1 MKRVTLFEL
10 INHFVGGY
18 DMVMKIGARAAV
30 QFDADAVRIH
40 ETPHILLCASLFY
53 FRIPRALWKER
64 MEQLQA
70 FGYNSI
76 DVYFPWNYH
85 EAAEG
90 EWSFS
95 GERDAAA
102 FLETAAE
109 VGLYVVARPGPY
121 ICSEWD
127 GGALPAYLLTKG
139 LKLRDNDAD
148 FLSYVSKWFDR
159 ILPLLKAYQAGEGG
173 TVIGVQLDNEL
184 DFYDCHDPKGYI
196 SALRDIALQ
205 HSITVPL
212 FACAGQGGLLQASGL
227 AETVVPT
234 CNFYPDN
241 REAEFEQKVLHYS
254 DALADLGYPLLV
266 TETNRAHYL
275 LRRLLS
281 CGAKLLGPY
290 LQVSGT
296 DFGFTNATNNWGKPL
311 AFMTSDYDF
320 GGMISPEGHIR
331 EEAYEGRL
339 LGRLIAAYG
348 APLAQAAPLGDATS
362 DKWTIAGDS
371 ERVVGPYALQLAGGG
386 SLLFV
391 TNLDDRDKEITI
403 EKAGV
408 TDAPAPVGSRFTIK
422 AGRSLALPFGIPLTL
437 WGLEGVL
444 ESSTTELYMAETTSS
459 GVSLAFHTEGKGE
472 INLKLQAP
480 LEVESENATAESSG
494 DRLTITFDG
503 KEDSF
508 CLITA
513 KDGRELKLFITDR
526 KKALYYEGVDGNGVT
541 QFGEL
546 QRYSD
551 SPEEAA
557 SDWRISAF
565 DAAAPLSATDA
576 GTRLTTEK
584 ADYLEQHDI
593 YRGYA
598 WYEATVQLAQGKA
611 PQGVLIRQGSDVV
624 SLYAGGEY
632 AGTVTPGGGSA
643 YLPLSSNMQD
653 GRLLA
658 RVEIWGHSNFDDARL
673 PGLRLHAMKGIK
685 GLAAITETR
694 DLSRNWSVYR
704 AADRTLHAELI
715 EGHDCSLWPIVN
727 FGGWLSPDHP
737 AFEYYRKSF
746 VASEGATSWTLHFKG
761 IQSLARLF
769 VGGKDLGAIHP
780 FDPFMD
786 ISEYVTAGETVELTV
801 YVERVLGLP
810 SGQVHLYEGVEAAGW
825 SVSAAEEAELHEH
838 AESAKVREA
847 NQAFPLSLEPGETA
861 WLYASTV
868 NSEGGAGWRAK
879 IAGSGVKL
887 TVFLEGRIVGR
898 LWLPSDENRPVF
910 SGGRP
915 DSFYLPGAWYDA
927 DKGRVAILLE
937 AVDRGKQGRL
947 ESIQFISV

>member
-1 MKRVTLFEL
+1 
-10 INHFVGGY
+10 
-18 DMVMKIGARAAV
+18 MVMKVGARAAV
-30 QFDADAVRIH
+30 QFDADAVRIQ

-53 FRIPRALWKER
+53 FRIPRAHWKER
-64 MEQLQA
+64 MEQLLA

-85 EAAEG
+85 ETAEG
-90 EWSFS
+90 EWDFS
-95 GERDAAA
+95 GERDAEA
-102 FLETAAE
+102 FLKAAAE

-139 LKLRDNDAD
+139 LKLRDNDAE
-148 FLSYVSKWFDR
+148 FLGYVSKWFDR

-196 SALRDIALQ
+196 TALRDMAHHHGI
-205 HSITVPL
+205 SVPL

-227 AETVVPT
+227 TEEVVPT

-254 DALADLGYPLLV
+254 NTLAELGYPLLV

-339 LGRLIAAYG
+339 LSRLIAAYG
-348 APLAQAAPLGDATS
+348 APLAQATPLGNVSS
-362 DKWTIAGDS
+362 DTWTIAGDN
-371 ERVVGPYALQLAGGG
+371 ERVVGPYALQLEGGG
-386 SLLFV
+386 SLLFI
-391 TNLDDRDKEITI
+391 TNLDDRDKEIAI
-403 EKAGV
+403 EASG
-408 TDAPAPVGSRFTIK
+408 DPNAAENNSFTIK
-422 AGRSLALPFGIPLTL
+422 AGRSLVLPFDIPLGL
-437 WGLEGVL
+437 WGMKGLL
-444 ESSTTELYMAETTSS
+444 ASSTAELYMAEASDSEAT
-459 GVSLAFHTEGKGE
+459 LAFHTEGKGE
-472 INLKLQAP
+472 INLLLQAP
-480 LEVESENATAESSG
+480 QDVETENATAELSE

-508 CLITA
+508 CLITTA
-513 KDGRELKLFITDR
+513 DGRKLKLFITDR
-526 KKALYYEGVDGNGVT
+526 KKALYFEKADDSGAIQY
-541 QFGEL
+541 GEPL
-546 QRYSD
+546 RYTESI
-551 SPEEAA
+551 EEAA
-557 SDWRISAF
+557 TDWRLSVF
-565 DAAAPLSATDA
+565 DAAAPLSVE
-576 GTRLTTEK
+576 GNSGPINIEK
-584 ADYLEQHDI
+584 ADYLEQLGI

-598 WYEATVQLAQGKA
+598 WYEAAVQLPEGKA
-611 PQGVLIRQGSDVV
+611 AQGVLIRQGSDVV
-624 SLYAGGEY
+624 SLYAAGEY
-632 AGTVTPGGGSA
+632 AGTVAPGGASS
-643 YLPLSSNMQD
+643 YLPLSSNLQD

-673 PGLRLHAMKGIK
+673 PGLRLHAMKGLK

-704 AADRTLHAELI
+704 AADRSLRTELI
-715 EGHDCSLWPIVN
+715 ASPDCSLWPIVN

-737 AFEYYRKSF
+737 AFEYYRKTF
-746 VASEGATSWTLHFKG
+746 HASADATSWTLHFRG

-769 VGGKDLGAIHP
+769 VGGKDLGPIHP
-780 FDPFMD
+780 FNPFID
-786 ISEYVTAGETVELTV
+786 ISEHVTAGEAVELTV

-810 SGQVHLYEGVEAAGW
+810 SGQVHLYEGAAAADW
-825 SVSAAEEAELHEH
+825 SVSAAEEAELHAH
-838 AESAKVREA
+838 AEGARVQEA
-847 NQAFPLSLEPGETA
+847 AQQFPVSLQPGETA
-861 WLYASTV
+861 WLYATTI
-868 NSEGGAGWRAK
+868 NSA
-879 IAGSGVKL
+879 AGSGWRGRVAGSGLKL

-898 LWLPSDENRPVF
+898 LWLPSEDENRPVF
-910 SGGRP
+910 SGGSP
-915 DSFYLPGAWYDA
+915 DSFYLPGAWFEG
-927 DKGRVAILLE
+927 DKGRLAILLE
-937 AVDRGKQGRL
+937 AVDRSKPGCL
-947 ESIQFISV
+947 ESVQFISV